1 LEPARS
7 GRLQTTV
14 RLTATDRRIVRLAIP
29 ALGSLAVEPLY
40 VLVDTAIVGRLGTAQ
55 LGGLALA
62 ASVLSLVTAGC
73 NFLTYGTTERVARRR
88 GAGDATAAAE
98 VGVQA
103 VWLSALVAAVVVP
116 VIVLGAT
123 TLGRLLGGE
132 GDVLDFGVTYL
143 RISAAGVPFVVL
155 ALAAQ
160 GVLRGV
166 LDYRTPLV
174 ILLFSNLLNVA
185 LEVWFVYGLD
195 LGVPGSAWS
204 TVIAQLVAGV
214 AFALAIRPYLSGA
227 AERRPSWTGMSPL
240 LTAGRHLLLRVGSML
255 AVLTG
260 ATAIA
265 ARVDEPTLAAHQI
278 AASLFFFLALALDA
292 LAIPAQT
299 LVADELGRGSTTGA
313 GIVSAR
319 TARLSL
325 YAGLGLALLVAAAA
339 PLLPHAFTGD
349 AAVIDRATDALWWLA
364 ALLVPGAIAFA
375 YDGVLIG
382 AADYRFLGLAAL
394 GYLLAIAPFGLA
406 VLGLD
411 LGIAG
416 IWAALTLWMAMRAIV
431 NHKRSTHVLAAPTSL
446 AFLPS
451 DRPLEGPI

>member
-1 LEPARS
+1 LNRFRDQ
-7 GRLQTTV
+7 GVLTT
-14 RLTATDRRIVRLAIP
+14 TDRRIVRLALP

-88 GAGDATAAAE
+88 GGGDRAAAAE

-103 VWLSALVAAVVVP
+103 VWLSALVGTALVP
-116 VIVLGAT
+116 LVALGAPL
-123 TLGRLLGGE
+123 LGRLLGGE
-132 GDVLDFGVTYL
+132 GKVLDFGVTYL
-143 RISAAGVPFVVL
+143 RISAAGVPFVIF

-166 LDYRTPLV
+166 ADYRTPLV
-174 ILLFSNLLNVA
+174 ILLTANLANTV

-204 TVIAQLVAGV
+204 TVIVQIGAAA
-214 AFALAIRPYLSGA
+214 AFAVAIRGELA
-227 AERRPSWTGMSPL
+227 RAESRRPDWAGIAPL
-240 LTAGRHLLLRVGSML
+240 VTAGRHLLLRVGSML
-255 AVLTG
+255 AVFTG

-265 ARVDEPTLAAHQI
+265 ARIDEPTLAAHQI
-278 AASLFFFLALALDA
+278 AASMFFFLALVLDA

-299 LVADELGRGSTTGA
+299 LVADELGRGSFAGA
-313 GIVSAR
+313 AELSTR
-319 TARLSL
+319 TARLSVFTG
-325 YAGLGLALLVAAAA
+325 AGLAALVAVAA

-349 AAVIDRATDALWWLA
+349 TAVATRATDALWWLA
-364 ALLVPGAIAFA
+364 VLLVPGAIAFA

-394 GYLLAIAPFGLA
+394 AYLIAITPVGLA

-416 IWAALTLWMAMRAIV
+416 IWAGLTLWMLMRAVV
-431 NHKRSTHVLAAPTSL
+431 NHRRSIGLLGAPGG
-446 AFLPS
+446 A
-451 DRPLEGPI
+451 R

>member
-1 LEPARS
+1 
-7 GRLQTTV
+7 
-14 RLTATDRRIVRLAIP
+14 LAIP

-88 GAGDATAAAE
+88 GAGDPSAAAD

-103 VWLSALVAAVVVP
+103 VWLSVFVAAVLVP
-116 VIVLGAT
+116 VIVAGASAF
-123 TLGRLLGGE
+123 GRLLGGK
-132 GDVLDFGVTYL
+132 GDVLDYGVTYL
-143 RISAAGVPFVVL
+143 RISAAGVPFVVF
-155 ALAAQ
+155 ALASQ
-160 GVLRGV
+160 GLLRGV
-166 LDYRTPLV
+166 LDYRTPLI
-174 ILLFSNLLNVA
+174 ILFSSNLLNAV

-195 LGVPGSAWS
+195 LGIPGSAWS
-204 TVIAQLVAGV
+204 TVIAQLVAAV
-214 AFALAIRPYLSGA
+214 AFALAIRRYVGGA
-227 AERRPSWTGMSPL
+227 GGWRPSWTGMSPL
-240 LTAGRHLLLRVGSML
+240 LAAGRHLLLRVGSML
-255 AVLTG
+255 AVFTG

-265 ARVDEPTLAAHQI
+265 ARIDEPTLAAHQI
-278 AASLFFFLALALDA
+278 AASMFLFLALVLDA

-299 LVADELGRGSTTGA
+299 LVADELGRGSTTDA
-313 GIVSAR
+313 AAVSAR
-319 TARLSL
+319 TAWLSVI
-325 YAGLGLALLVAAAA
+325 AGVALAVLVAVAA

-349 AAVIDRATDALWWLA
+349 PAVVDRATDALWWLA
-364 ALLVPGAIAFA
+364 ILLVPGAIAFA

-394 GYLLAIAPFGLA
+394 GYLLAVTPFGLA

-416 IWAALTLWMAMRAIV
+416 IWATLTLWMVLRAVV
-431 NHKRSTHVLAAPTSL
+431 NHRRSTHLLAPPP
-446 AFLPS
+446 AFLQLKRS
-451 DRPLEGPI
+451 L